1 MAYVIFARNL
11 WKPSTPSE
19 QPGAGFPDEGRLGC
33 DQARD
38 GCEGALFSNILLK
51 KIGHIDLPR
60 IFKMI
65 YKNDLQNYFSYT

>member
-1 MAYVIFARNL
+1 MAYVIFARSL

-19 QPGAGFPDEGRLGC
+19 QPGAGFPNEGRLGC

-38 GCEGALFSNILLK
+38 GYEGAFFSNTLSK
-51 KIGHIDLPR
+51 KIGHTDLLVT
-60 IFKMI
+60 FKMI